1 MAPPSRLPSSAP
13 GGDRCLWVG
22 KTPVASHSSA
32 TARGW
37 NSGLHRSQQAGRQH
51 RLSSVRAA
59 TGGKIK
65 NRDERRG
72 GDLAAYGVF
81 SMPLVMLL
89 QDALPPL
96 QPLHRLAQRLPRIF
110 FPLLLTP
117 AQRLCISLA
126 SPAPAASF
134 MRRKSLRA
142 PFFAGNIPGIAPLKG
157 ALNAFRLRSE
167 ITHYSAS
174 DSGGLRMS
182 MPCRIQM
189 GSPSQCCAF
198 NTAPSGCNTARRSS
212 PLLPAIGVPTPSSLS
227 THRLASSGVAYR
239 TTATMHLHREK
250 PSAASARCARAAP
263 LSCHN
268 PDPEDPTE
276 KSTDMSIAFLLPP
289 TASMPPPVLSDGS
302 DSEGESFGN
311 GDEEQQH
318 LQLIDID
325 ASKADIIAGYKSCQ
339 LELGRVLAENR
350 SLRQRLSELEGT
362 ASSKRRQ
369 RDQSDN
375 RLGYKAHVG
384 PWARLFFLT
393 KEGWVRKE
401 DFRARPSEI
410 SLDPGARFTTNT
422 AYSHAITSSLY
433 GILPE
438 RFHSLLDSGHYQ
450 HLAKDVTSE
459 ISGARSSTI
468 NSLCGVIASI
478 LSSAGHTVNSQ
489 ILGVA
494 AADRSQDKVLLG
506 LLRFPEDKTSKL
518 FAPILFPKDSPG
530 HGPSSLAANSKP
542 DAKSNGIKY
551 GVFEATDHSV
561 ALAGT
566 LKGQARF
573 LVSANKT
580 FADVSATTKIKWE
593 ADYRIYRKLLA
604 SNPDAP
610 FVRHIFKT
618 VNSHVFAGV
627 SKTVGRAEED
637 GADNV
642 EAEISDV
649 MQHLAFSDFDDPT
662 GSDDDDPVGETDPRD
677 SQPAVAG
684 PSPPVSRKRPHK
696 SM

>member
-1 MAPPSRLPSSAP
+1 
-13 GGDRCLWVG
+13 
-22 KTPVASHSSA
+22 
-32 TARGW
+32 
-37 NSGLHRSQQAGRQH
+37 
-51 RLSSVRAA
+51 
-59 TGGKIK
+59 
-65 NRDERRG
+65 
-72 GDLAAYGVF
+72 
-81 SMPLVMLL
+81 
-89 QDALPPL
+89 
-96 QPLHRLAQRLPRIF
+96 
-110 FPLLLTP
+110 
-117 AQRLCISLA
+117 
-126 SPAPAASF
+126 
-134 MRRKSLRA
+134 
-142 PFFAGNIPGIAPLKG
+142 
-157 ALNAFRLRSE
+157 
-167 ITHYSAS
+167 
-174 DSGGLRMS
+174 
-182 MPCRIQM
+182 
-189 GSPSQCCAF
+189 
-198 NTAPSGCNTARRSS
+198 
-212 PLLPAIGVPTPSSLS
+212 
-227 THRLASSGVAYR
+227 
-239 TTATMHLHREK
+239 
-250 PSAASARCARAAP
+250 
-263 LSCHN
+263 
-268 PDPEDPTE
+268 
-276 KSTDMSIAFLLPP
+276 MSIVFLLPP

-311 GDEEQQH
+311 SDEEQQN
-318 LQLIDID
+318 LQPIDID
-325 ASKADIIAGYKSCQ
+325 ASKADIIAGYKGCQ

-362 ASSKRRQ
+362 ATSKRRQ
-369 RDQSDN
+369 RDQGDN

-410 SLDPGARFTTNT
+410 SLDPGARFTTDT
-422 AYSHAITSSLY
+422 AYSHAITLSLY
-433 GILPE
+433 GIIPE
-438 RFHSLLDSGHYQ
+438 RFHSLLDPGHYW
-450 HLAKDVTSE
+450 HLAKDFTSE

-494 AADRSQDKVLLG
+494 AADRSQDKVLLS

-518 FAPILFPKDSPG
+518 FVPILFPKGQKKMQFIFLSKIVLDI
-530 HGPSSLAANSKP
+530 HRVMVYGPSSLAVNSKP

-573 LVSANKT
+573 LISADKT
-580 FADVSATTKIKWE
+580 FADVGATKIKWE
-593 ADYRIYRKLLA
+593 ADYRVYRKLLA

-642 EAEISDV
+642 EAEISEA

-662 GSDDDDPVGETDPRD
+662 GSDDDDPVEETDPRD
-677 SQPAVAG
+677 AQPAVAG
-684 PSPPVSRKRPHK
+684 PSHTRRARISEAPPQIHVIPNRDDQVEQEEEQVVPERRGRSAKGK
-696 SM
+696 NK